1 MYITVFAVKA
11 IGGVKPYFLQVD
23 LFFIKFL
30 LSFKMLFTVLKNSN
44 YFLRYDQSKS
54 SRTTGSLWEG
64 ETKTAKKEYF
74 I

>member
-30 LSFKMLFTVLKNSN
+30 LSFKMLFTFLKSLNN
-44 YFLRYDQSKS
+44 FLRYDQSKS
-54 SRTTGSLWEG
+54 DRITGS
-64 ETKTAKKEYF
+64 